1 MYIYNSLTYY
11 ISMQHIH
18 TTNMECI
25 TLMYNI
31 SMQHIHITNTIEY
44 IILMYNI
51 KKLYYSYIHISII

>member
-1 MYIYNSLTYY
+1 
-11 ISMQHIH
+11 MQHIH